1 MATDR
6 KPIRVAMLIQEYAPI
21 IGGGQTQLAAQA
33 EALAELGVDVRVLT
47 RRWRPEL
54 LPVEQVG
61 TAIVYRLPA
70 SGPKAVAA
78 IRYILSAAWMIGRL
92 RPDLLHAHELLSP
105 TSAAILGK
113 WLFRKPIVATVL
125 GGGSLGD
132 LKKIQ
137 RGLLGRLRSLL
148 VLKSVDLFVV
158 ISGEIE
164 RELEGLGVP
173 EGKRLRIPNGVDTER
188 FTPASATE
196 RQRLREQLCLPD
208 GRLAIF
214 TGRLEPE
221 KQVAHLLEI
230 WPKLRQRVPD
240 AQLLVLG
247 TGSLEAALREQAP
260 EGVQF
265 LGGRSDVAPYLRAAD
280 LFVLASSREGLSVS
294 MLEAMASGLPVLVTR
309 VGGAAD
315 VVTDRENG
323 WLIPAGDMEALLE
336 GLVTL
341 LKDQDLCRLL
351 GSRARARVV
360 EGYAVRSLTGQL
372 RDAYDRLG

>member
-1 MATDR
+1 
-6 KPIRVAMLIQEYAPI
+6 MLIQEYAPI

-61 TAIVYRLPA
+61 PAIVYRLPA

-113 WLFRKPIVATVL
+113 WLFRKPVVATVL

-137 RGLLGRLRSLL
+137 RGRLGRLRSLL

-158 ISGEIE
+158 ISDEIE